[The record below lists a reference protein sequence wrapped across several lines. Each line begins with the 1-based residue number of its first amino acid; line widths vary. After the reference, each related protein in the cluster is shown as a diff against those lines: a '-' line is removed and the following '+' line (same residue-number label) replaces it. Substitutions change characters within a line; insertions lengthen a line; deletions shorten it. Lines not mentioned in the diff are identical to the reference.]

1 MKTTAASE
9 RMAPEDREFPG
20 AQADADGG
28 STLPE
33 NVSAEVREFLSRTR
47 GHLIDG
53 RWIDEGAEEHIP
65 LANPATGLV
74 FARVAS
80 GGAAEVDQAVAAA
93 RSALETG
100 PWSSMVPAER
110 ARILFRLADL
120 IEEHGDQL
128 SQLESL
134 DTGMSRSMMR
144 DIGIRLAADQTRY
157 YAGWV
162 TKINGETITNSRTR
176 APGRDFLTYTVKQP
190 VGVIGQIVPW
200 NFPLGITIQKLAP
213 ALAAGCTIVLKPAEE
228 APLSVTY
235 LAGLASEAGLPDGV
249 LNLVNGFG
257 TTAGAAIAAHPGVD
271 KVAFTGSTDV
281 GKEII
286 RAATGNLK
294 RVSLELGGK
303 SPVVILP
310 DANLAE
316 AVPAVARAITF
327 LSGQNCMAG
336 SRLLVHADIHDEVLE
351 GLVEIMEAMSIGPG
365 FDAGHDIGPLIS
377 ERQMTRVLAYI
388 DIGLGEGARLVTGG
402 RRKAGL
408 PGHFVEPTIF
418 ADCTSEM
425 RIVREEI
432 FGPILTV
439 QKFTGTDLDEIA
451 ALANEGIYGLSASV
465 WTGDVARGHV
475 LAGKINAGQVGIN
488 VHAAVDPAT
497 PFGGFKQS
505 GWGRESGRDGLE
517 PYLETKA
524 ITVHL

>member
-1 MKTTAASE
+1 MKNTAASE
-9 RMAPEDREFPG
+9 RMASEDREFPG
-20 AQADADGG
+20 EQPDERLRSA
-28 STLPE
+28 LPE
-33 NVSAEVREFLSRTR
+33 SVSPEVREFLSRSH
-47 GHLIDG
+47 GHFIDG
-53 RWIDEGAEEHIP
+53 CWIDEGAEQHIP
-65 LANPATGLV
+65 LADPATGLLI
-74 FARVAS
+74 ARVAS
-80 GGAAEVDQAVAAA
+80 GGKAEVDQAVVAA
-93 RSALETG
+93 RRAFESG

-162 TKINGETITNSRTR
+162 TKINGDAITNSRAR
-176 APGRDFLTYTVKQP
+176 ATGRDFLTYTVREP

-235 LAGLASEAGLPDGV
+235 LAGLAAEAGLPRGV

-257 TTAGAAIAAHPGVD
+257 TTAGAAIAAHPDID

-303 SPVVILP
+303 SPVVLLS
-310 DANLAE
+310 DADLGQAI
-316 AVPAVARAITF
+316 PAVARAITF

-336 SRLLVHADIHDEVLE
+336 SRLLVHADIYDEVLD

-365 FDAGHDIGPLIS
+365 FEGRHDIGPLIS

-388 DIGLGEGARLVTGG
+388 DIGMGEGARLITGG
-402 RRKAGL
+402 RRKTEM
-408 PGHFVEPTIF
+408 PGQFVEPTIF
-418 ADCTSEM
+418 ADCNSDM

-439 QKFTGTDLDEIA
+439 QKFSGDDLDEIA
-451 ALANEGIYGLSASV
+451 ALANEGVFGLSASV
-465 WTGDVARGHV
+465 WTRDLSRGHL
-475 LAGKINAGQVGIN
+475 LAGKIKSGQVGIN

>member
-1 MKTTAASE
+1 MTAH
-9 RMAPEDREFPG
+9 
-20 AQADADGG
+20 
-28 STLPE
+28 LPK
-33 NVSAEVREFLSRTR
+33 NVSTDIREFLSKAR

-53 RWIDEGAEEHIP
+53 HWIDGSSDQHISIS
-65 LANPATGLV
+65 NPATGLV
-74 FARVAS
+74 IARVAN
-80 GGAAEVDQAVAAA
+80 GGEEEVDQAVAAA
-93 RSALETG
+93 RMAFETG
-100 PWSSMVPAER
+100 PWATMVPAER
-110 ARILFRLADL
+110 ARILFRLANL
-120 IEEHGDQL
+120 IEQHGDRL

-134 DTGMSRSMMR
+134 DTGMSRVMMR
-144 DIGIRLAADQTRY
+144 DIGIKLAADQTRY

-162 TKINGETITNSRTR
+162 TKLNGETIANSRMR
-176 APGRDFLTYTVKQP
+176 APGRDFLTYTVKEP
-190 VGVIGQIVPW
+190 VGVVGQIVPW

-213 ALAAGCTIVLKPAEE
+213 ALAAGCTVVLKPAEE
-228 APLSVTY
+228 APLAVTY
-235 LAGLASEAGLPDGV
+235 LADIAQEAGLPDGV

-257 TTAGAAIAAHPGVD
+257 TTAGAAIAKHSGID

-281 GKEII
+281 GREII

-303 SPVVILP
+303 SPVVLLA
-310 DANLAE
+310 DADLAE
-316 AVPAVARAITF
+316 AIPAVARAITF

-336 SRLLVHADIHDEVLE
+336 SRLLVHEDIHDEVLE
-351 GLVEIMEAMSIGPG
+351 GLAKIMESMSIGPG
-365 FDAGHDIGPLIS
+365 FEGKHDVGPLIS

-388 DIGLGEGARLVTGG
+388 DIGLGEGARLITGG
-402 RRKAGL
+402 QRKADM

-418 ADCTSEM
+418 ADCNSDM

-439 QKFTGTDLDEIA
+439 QKFTGDDLDEIA

-465 WTGDVARGHV
+465 WTRDVGRGHQ
-475 LAGKINAGQVGIN
+475 LAGKMRSGQVGIN

-505 GWGRESGRDGLE
+505 GWGRESGSDGLE

-524 ITVHL
+524 ITAHL